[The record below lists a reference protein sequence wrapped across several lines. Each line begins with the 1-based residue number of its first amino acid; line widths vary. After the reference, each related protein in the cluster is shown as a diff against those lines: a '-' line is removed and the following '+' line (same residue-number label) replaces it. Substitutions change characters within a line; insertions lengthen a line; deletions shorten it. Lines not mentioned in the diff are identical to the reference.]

1 MLEFVSET
9 GSTNADL
16 LQRLGRGEGIAEG
29 HWLIADRQTGGR
41 GRQGRKWSDGAGNFM
56 GSTVVHVGLN
66 SPPAASVALVAGLA
80 VRSAVEPYISQDKH
94 LTLKWPNDVLV
105 GGAKMSGI
113 LLERTGDSVVVGVGV
128 NLVSAPALP
137 DRQTCSIAEVGR
149 SPDRDGFAAALAAS
163 FQEELG
169 RWRQYGLE
177 TLLQRWEAVAHP
189 IGTRLTVHEA
199 GGQEI
204 SGEFSG
210 LDPTGSLLLRL
221 ADGTMRA
228 IHAGDITLTR

>member
-56 GSTVVHVGLN
+56 GSAIVHVGFN
-66 SPPAASVALVAGLA
+66 SPSAASVALVAGLA
-80 VRSAVEPYISQDKH
+80 VRSAVEPYISQGKD
-94 LTLKWPNDVLV
+94 LILKWPNDVLV

-113 LLERTGDSVVVGVGV
+113 LLERTGYSVVVGVGV
-128 NLVSAPALP
+128 NLVSAPSLP
-137 DRQTCSIAEVGR
+137 DRQTCSVADVGR
-149 SPDRDGFAAALAAS
+149 PPDRDSFAIALATG
-163 FQEELG
+163 FREELG

-177 TLLQRWEAVAHP
+177 VLLRRWVAAAHP
-189 IGTRLTVHEA
+189 TGTRLTVHEA
-199 GGQEI
+199 GGHEV
-204 SGEFSG
+204 SGEFAG
-210 LDPTGSLLLRL
+210 LDPAGSLLLRL